1 MPRSPDA
8 ERDLADARTAL
19 ENDAIPFAIE
29 RAWSSAVAAA
39 RIGDETTL
47 AALVEVTT
55 AIADQAAPAQHKE
68 ADQLNRYVALCLQDA
83 RNGTRPHSAF
93 ERLLGWT
100 RPQR

>member
-1 MPRSPDA
+1 MPSSPEA

-19 ENDAIPFAIE
+19 ENDAISFAIE

-47 AALVEVTT
+47 ATLVEVTG
-55 AIADQAAPAQHKE
+55 AIAKQAAPAQQKE
-68 ADQLNRYVALCLQDA
+68 ADQLERYVVLCLQDA

-93 ERLLGWT
+93 ERLLGWAK
-100 RPQR
+100 PQR